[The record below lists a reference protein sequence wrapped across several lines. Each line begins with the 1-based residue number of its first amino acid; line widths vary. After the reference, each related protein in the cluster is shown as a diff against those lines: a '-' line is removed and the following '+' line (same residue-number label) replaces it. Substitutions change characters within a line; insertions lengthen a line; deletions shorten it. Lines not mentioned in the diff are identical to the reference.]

1 MMISEVINSNIVP
14 QYKYIRTLI
23 NKYHKNGDQSQ
34 SIFLMKTLEYL
45 ENIERLNIMARDAAE
60 EYVR

>member
-1 MMISEVINSNIVP
+1 MLSEVINSNIVP

-23 NKYHKNGDQSQ
+23 NQYHKDGDRSH
-34 SIFLMKTLEYL
+34 SNFLMKTLEYL